1 MLTQT
6 VPRVP
11 SPPWLQAARWVLDP
25 VRYMSDCRQTHPDL
39 FATRISGRHGDPVI
53 FVQEP
58 RILQYLFSHDRR
70 ELFAPGDGIGVL
82 EPLIGQASV
91 VMLEGEPHVRRRR
104 LLLPPFHGE
113 RLHVYADLI
122 GEIAVEELSLQR
134 PGVPFRA
141 HRLTQ
146 QISLQV
152 IMRSVFGLDRGPR
165 YDEIRRLLTEVFDTF
180 ASPLWSAF
188 LFYRGLQVN
197 WGPWRAF
204 VRRRNRLD
212 ELLYAE
218 ISDRAADSAV
228 CRSDVL
234 SLLMT
239 ARDEQG
245 AALTPR
251 ELRNELMT
259 LLLAGLE
266 TTSTVMAW
274 ALYWIHRHPEVR
286 RQILEELDQLPTGTP
301 RSEWARLPYLT
312 AVCQEVLRIHPPVP
326 FTFARIPHDDL
337 EIEGWRF
344 PRGSRIAGC
353 IYLLHQRADLYPQ
366 PEQFR
371 PERFRERK
379 FALCEFMPFGAGAR
393 RCIGEALA
401 MLEIKVALATL
412 LRTHEFALVG
422 ARPETPV
429 RRGVILTPRR
439 GVPLRIVGPRTPGGA
454 GPTSEQAAAPC

>member
-1 MLTQT
+1 M
-6 VPRVP
+6 R
-11 SPPWLQAARWVLDP
+11 
-25 VRYMSDCRQTHPDL
+25 DCRHTHPDL
-39 FATRISGRHGDPVI
+39 FATRISGRQGDPVI

-58 RILQYLFSHDRR
+58 RILQYLFAHDRK
-70 ELFAPGDGIGVL
+70 ELYAPGDGIGVL

-91 VMLEGEPHVRRRR
+91 VMLEGEAHVRRRR

-122 GEIAVEELSLQR
+122 GELALEEVAQQR

-180 ASPLWSAF
+180 ASPVWSAF

-197 WGPWRAF
+197 VGPWRAF
-204 VRRRNRLD
+204 LQRRKRLD

-218 ISDRAADSAV
+218 IADRATPSTV
-228 CRSDVL
+228 PRTDVL

-245 AALTPR
+245 QALTPL

-274 ALYWIHRHPEVR
+274 ALYWIHREPGVR
-286 RQILEELDQLPTGTP
+286 DQILAELAQLPAGAP
-301 RSEWARLPYLT
+301 RSEVARLPYLT

-353 IYLLHQRADLYPQ
+353 ISLLHQREDLYPE
-366 PEQFR
+366 PDQFR

-412 LRTHEFALVG
+412 LTTHEFALVSS
-422 ARPETPV
+422 RPETPV

-439 GVPLRIVGPRTPGGA
+439 GVPLRVVGARTA
-454 GPTSEQAAAPC
+454 GRSTTNSAQVFTP